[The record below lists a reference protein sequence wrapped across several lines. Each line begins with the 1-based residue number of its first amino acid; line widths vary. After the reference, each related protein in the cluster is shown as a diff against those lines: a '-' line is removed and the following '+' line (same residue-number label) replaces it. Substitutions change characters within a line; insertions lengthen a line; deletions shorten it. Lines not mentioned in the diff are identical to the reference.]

1 MFEHQPSR
9 ILVTG
14 GAGFIGSN
22 FVVHMLH
29 KYDKYHIV
37 VLDKLSYCSNVKNL
51 DPVIKKNCTFV
62 KGDIQDAGLVKDIL
76 SKHRI
81 DSIVHF
87 AAETHVDNS
96 FGNSVAFT
104 QSNVMGTH
112 VLLECIRTLNG
123 QVRRFIHVSTDEVYG
138 SCEDGV
144 AKIEKVALDPTNPYA
159 ATKAAAEHLVTSYL
173 HSFQLPV
180 IITRGNNV
188 YGPRQ
193 YPEKLIP
200 KFINRLSR
208 GMRLPLHG
216 DGQNRRSFVYV
227 MDVAKA
233 FDLILHMGTIGEI
246 YNIGTDNE
254 LRNIDVAQELIKAFG
269 KDNEKE
275 KIITFVPDR
284 AFNDV
289 RYFIDSGKLHKLGWS
304 PKTSFKDGLK
314 TTIDWYAKHK
324 DHWGKDSIEL
334 ALRAHPVFTNPLT
347 GKKHSQGK
355 IISSP
360 MKQVIIE
367 PSYVPSMSG
376 AMSGGITVL
385 VMGHRGWIGGM
396 ICTLLEQQ
404 GIKFHKSAVRM
415 EMRESLCEELDR
427 LCPTHVF
434 NCAGVTGRPNVDWCE
449 DNKERTIKANVIGCL
464 TLVDCCFDRKIH
476 VTNLATGCIFHYDQ
490 KRPMHTW
497 DSAGKQWVNGGQFS
511 EECLPNFT
519 GSWYSKTKGYVD
531 QILKDSYPNV
541 LTLRLR
547 MPISDDLSPRNFITK
562 ISKYAK
568 VVNIPNSMSVLY
580 DLLPLMVEMGKAHKS
595 GIFNFTNPGVISHNQ
610 VLDLYKKYIDQDF
623 TYENFTIEEHDK
635 ILKAGRSNNE
645 LTTTKLEKVAEELK
659 VPLPHILDSMTLVFK
674 RMAINLG
681 VPGAEPLESQP
692 RFHIFGATGWIGGMV
707 RDMLRKNGEMVTC
720 SKVRMQE
727 RMKVC
732 AELDRI
738 RPTHV
743 LNCAGVTGRPN
754 VDWCEDNKET
764 TVRCNVI
771 GTLTLAD
778 CCFQRKIHC
787 ANLATG
793 CIFHYDDD
801 KPMHKWDEK
810 TQSWV
815 DGGKFTEES
824 LPNFT
829 GSWYSKTKGYVDQIL
844 KNSFPNVLTLRLRMP
859 ISDDLSPRSFITKIS
874 KYARVVNIPN
884 SMSVIHDLLPLYIAM
899 AKANKTGIYNFTNP
913 GVISHNQVLDLYQKY
928 IDPTFNYQNFSIEEH
943 DKILKAGRSNNE
955 LDTTKL
961 EECAKELG
969 VPLPHILESI
979 HGVYIRM
986 AKGQKTENEYKS

>member
-1 MFEHQPSR
+1 MSEFQPKN

-22 FVVHMLH
+22 FVVHMLQ
-29 KYDKYHIV
+29 KYESYKVV

-51 DPVIKKNCTFV
+51 DPVIEKNCTFV
-62 KGDIQDAGLVKDIL
+62 KGDIQDADHVMDLLKT
-76 SKHRI
+76 HEI

-104 QSNVMGTH
+104 NSNVLGTH
-112 VLLECIRTLNG
+112 VLLECIRSMRG

-144 AKIEKVALDPTNPYA
+144 PKIEQVALDPTNPYA
-159 ATKAAAEHLVTSYL
+159 ATKAAAEHLVMSYL
-173 HSFQLPV
+173 HSFQLPI

-200 KFINRLSR
+200 KFINRLHR
-208 GMRLPLHG
+208 NMKLPLHG

-233 FDLILHMGTIGEI
+233 FDLILHMGICGET

-254 LRNIDVAQELIKAFG
+254 LRNIDVAEELIKAFG
-269 KDNEKE
+269 KEDQKND
-275 KIITFVPDR
+275 IITFVPDR

-289 RYFIDSGKLHKLGWS
+289 RYFIDSSKLHELGWATQ
-304 PKTSFKDGLK
+304 TSFAEGLK
-314 TTIDWYAKHK
+314 ETINWYMNHS
-324 DHWGKDSIEL
+324 DHWGKESMER
-334 ALRAHPVFTNPLT
+334 ALRAHPIFTNPLT
-347 GKKHSQGK
+347 GKKQCQGK
-355 IISSP
+355 ILDSP
-360 MKQVIIE
+360 VKQV
-367 PSYVPSMSG
+367 VPAACSDHIPES
-376 AMSGGITVL
+376 ATYAISVL
-385 VMGHRGWIGGM
+385 VLGHRGWIGGM
-396 ICTLLEQQ
+396 ICTILEQK
-404 GIKFHKSAVRM
+404 GIQYYQSEVRM
-415 EMRESLCEELDR
+415 EMRESLSEELDR

-449 DNKERTIKANVIGCL
+449 DNKEKTIKANVIGCL
-464 TLVDCCFDRKIH
+464 TMVDCCYERNIH
-476 VTNLATGCIFHYDQ
+476 VTNLATGCIFHYDHD
-490 KRPMHTW
+490 RPMHTW
-497 DSAGKQWVNGGQFS
+497 DPDAKRWVNGGQFTEDCS
-511 EECLPNFT
+511 PNFN

-541 LTLRLR
+541 LNLRLR

-562 ISKYAK
+562 ISKYAR

-580 DLLPLMVEMGKAHKS
+580 DLLPLMVEMARARKS
-595 GIFNFTNPGVISHNQ
+595 GIYNFTNPGVISHNQ
-610 VLDLYKKYIDQDF
+610 VLDLYTKYIDPKF
-623 TYENFTIEEHDK
+623 TYKNFTLEEQDK
-635 ILKAGRSNNE
+635 ILKAARSNNE
-645 LTTTKLEKVAEELK
+645 LSTAKLEKVAEELNIH
-659 VPLPHILDSMTLVFK
+659 LPHILDSMTQVFK
-674 RMAINLG
+674 RMAVNLG
-681 VPGAEPLESQP
+681 VPGAKRVDSEH
-692 RFHIFGATGWIGGMV
+692 RFHIFGAGGWLGGKV
-707 RDMLRKNGEMVTC
+707 RDLLRKDGQMVTC
-720 SKVRMQE
+720 SKVRMQN
-727 RMKVC
+727 RIDVC

-754 VDWCEDNKET
+754 VDWCEDNRET

-771 GTLTLAD
+771 GTLNLAD
-778 CCFQRKIHC
+778 CCFQRNIHC
-787 ANLATG
+787 AVLATG
-793 CIFHYDDD
+793 CIFHYDDET
-801 KPMHKWDEK
+801 PMHKWDPKKLE
-810 TQSWV
+810 WV
-815 DGGKFTEES
+815 AGGKFTEES
-824 LPNFT
+824 SPNFT

-844 KNSFPNVLTLRLRMP
+844 TSSFPNVLTLRLRMP

-874 KYARVVNIPN
+874 KYAKVVNIPN
-884 SMSVIHDLLPLYIAM
+884 SMSVIHDLLPLYIEM
-899 AKANKTGIYNFTNP
+899 AKVNKTGVYNFTNP
-913 GVISHNQVLDLYQKY
+913 GVISHNQVLDLYKKY
-928 IDPTFNYQNFSIEEH
+928 IDPTFEYQNFSLEEQ
-943 DKILKAGRSNNE
+943 DKILKAARSNNE

-979 HGVYIRM
+979 HGVYQRM
-986 AKGQKTENEYKS
+986 AKNKGITTKLLN